1 MFMNRPVAAAVTFAL
16 CFACGTVA
24 AQVYPTQPVRVIIGF
39 PPASTP
45 DVVTRIVADRMAE
58 NLGRPV
64 MVDNRPGAG
73 GAIAAEAVARAPADG
88 HTLMVDGCSASGT
101 VYAFVLMER
110 PPFDPFK
117 DFTPVGR
124 LMRDHWI
131 VAVSPAL
138 GVGSLS
144 ELIAIGKSK
153 PNALTFP
160 SSGIGSSPHLQGER
174 FRIRAGFEATHVPY
188 KDNPIP
194 DLVAGR
200 TSFTVQ
206 SSAALVALIKSG
218 KLKGLAVL
226 SSERILALPDLPTTG
241 EAGMP
246 DLVYN
251 AGICL
256 YAVGGT
262 PRAVVQRLN
271 AALNQAVQTDVVK
284 SRFAELGVEPAQGTP
299 EDAEKYIRELMAQ
312 VDDLRLRVFGKAR

>member
-1 MFMNRPVAAAVTFAL
+1 MYRSGRAALTLAVLCFVCTTAAAQT
-16 CFACGTVA
+16 
-24 AQVYPTQPVRVIIGF
+24 YPAQPVRVVIGF

-45 DVVTRIVADRMAE
+45 DIVTRILADAMGQD
-58 NLGRPV
+58 LGRPV
-64 MVDNRPGAG
+64 IVENRPGAG
-73 GAIAAEAVARAPADG
+73 GTIAAEAVARAAPDG
-88 HTLMVDGCSASGT
+88 HTLMVDGCSAAGT
-101 VYAFVLMER
+101 VYAFVLMNR
-110 PPFDPFK
+110 PPLDPFK

-138 GVGSLS
+138 GVNSLE
-144 ELIAIGKSK
+144 ELVALGKAK
-153 PNALTFP
+153 PSALTFP
-160 SSGIGSSPHLQGER
+160 SAGVGSSQHLQTER
-174 FRIRAGFEATHVPY
+174 FRMRAGFEATHVPY

-206 SSAALVALIKSG
+206 SSAAIATLIKSG
-218 KLKGLAVL
+218 KLKALAVL
-226 SSERILALPDLPTTG
+226 SPERMKTLPEVPTAG

-262 PRAVVQRLN
+262 PRAIVVRLN
-271 AALNQAVQTDVVK
+271 AALNKAEQTEAVK
-284 SRFAELGVEPAQGTP
+284 SRFAELGVEPVQSTP
-299 EDAEKYIRELMAQ
+299 ADAERFIRELMAL
-312 VDDLRLRVFGKAR
+312 VDDLRMKVFGKAR